1 MILNFRRI
9 NMNLNELSQNSNIE
23 KKEDVIENLETAALK
38 IKAENRIAELE
49 KKSEEVINI
58 LEKFSEKIPTMVNR
72 LEIINDS
79 LKLESLN
86 KILENISNNSKEI
99 YRMSKT
105 ISENSKWYNEKI
117 VDTAEKQIYDTGRKA
132 RELID
137 EHSHFSFLID
147 KGILF
152 IIITMFIINLAMVIF
167 YKRQLNDVTSEVNKV
182 HNVLMENKKYWI
194 DESNYSIFI
203 KQVKN
208 QNN

>member
-1 MILNFRRI
+1 
-9 NMNLNELSQNSNIE
+9 MNLNDLSQNSNIE

-49 KKSEEVINI
+49 KKPEEVINI

-72 LEIINDS
+72 LETINDG

-86 KILENISNNSKEI
+86 KTLENISNNSKEI

-117 VDTAEKQIYDTGRKA
+117 VDTAEKQIYDTGKKA

>member
-1 MILNFRRI
+1 MNI
-9 NMNLNELSQNSNIE
+9 NDLSNSNEKIIE
-23 KKEDVIENLETAALK
+23 TLDNVALK
-38 IKAENRIAELE
+38 IKTENRLAELD
-49 KKSEEVINI
+49 KKSEEVIKT
-58 LEKFSEKIPTMVNR
+58 LEKFSEKIPTMINR
-72 LEIINDS
+72 LETINDG

-86 KILENISNNSKEI
+86 KTLENISNNSKEI

-194 DESNYSIFI
+194 DENNYSIFI

>member
-1 MILNFRRI
+1 
-9 NMNLNELSQNSNIE
+9 MNLNDLSQNSNIE

-58 LEKFSEKIPTMVNR
+58 LEKFSEKIPTMINR
-72 LEIINDS
+72 LETINDG

-86 KILENISNNSKEI
+86 KTLENISNNSKEI

-117 VDTAEKQIYDTGRKA
+117 VDTAEKQIYDTSKKA

-194 DESNYSIFI
+194 DENNYDIFI
-203 KQVKN
+203 KYHKSKK
-208 QNN
+208 

>member
-1 MILNFRRI
+1 
-9 NMNLNELSQNSNIE
+9 MNLNELSQNSNIE

-38 IKAENRIAELE
+38 IKAENRIVELE

-58 LEKFSEKIPTMVNR
+58 LEKFSEKIPTMINR
-72 LEIINDS
+72 LEIINDG

-86 KILENISNNSKEI
+86 KTLESISNNSKEI

-117 VDTAEKQIYDTGRKA
+117 IDTAEKQIYDTGKKA

-203 KQVKN
+203 KQIKN
-208 QNN
+208 

>member
-1 MILNFRRI
+1 
-9 NMNLNELSQNSNIE
+9 MNLNDLSQNSNIE

-72 LEIINDS
+72 LETINDG

-86 KILENISNNSKEI
+86 KTLENISNNSKEI

-117 VDTAEKQIYDTGRKA
+117 VDTAEKQIYDTGKKA

-167 YKRQLNDVTSEVNKV
+167 YKRQLNDVISEVNKV

-194 DESNYSIFI
+194 DENNYDIFI
-203 KQVKN
+203 KYHKSKK
-208 QNN
+208 

>member
-1 MILNFRRI
+1 
-9 NMNLNELSQNSNIE
+9 MNLNELLQNSNIE

-72 LEIINDS
+72 LEIINDG

-117 VDTAEKQIYDTGRKA
+117 VDTAEKQIYDTGKKA

-194 DESNYSIFI
+194 DENNYDIFI
-203 KQVKN
+203 KYHKSKK
-208 QNN
+208 

>member
-1 MILNFRRI
+1 MNI
-9 NMNLNELSQNSNIE
+9 NDLSNSNEKIIE
-23 KKEDVIENLETAALK
+23 TLDNVALK
-38 IKAENRIAELE
+38 IKTENRLAELD
-49 KKSEEVINI
+49 KKSEEVIKT

-72 LEIINDS
+72 LETINDG

-86 KILENISNNSKEI
+86 KTLENISNNSKEI

>member
-1 MILNFRRI
+1 
-9 NMNLNELSQNSNIE
+9 MNLNELSQNSNIE

-72 LEIINDS
+72 LETINDG

-86 KILENISNNSKEI
+86 KTLENISNNSKEI

-117 VDTAEKQIYDTGRKA
+117 VDTAEKQIYDTGKKA

-152 IIITMFIINLAMVIF
+152 IVITMFIINLAMVIF

-194 DESNYSIFI
+194 DENNYDIFI
-203 KQVKN
+203 KYHKSKK
-208 QNN
+208 

>member
-1 MILNFRRI
+1 MNI
-9 NMNLNELSQNSNIE
+9 NDLSNSNEKIIE
-23 KKEDVIENLETAALK
+23 TLDNVALK
-38 IKAENRIAELE
+38 IKTENRIAELE

-58 LEKFSEKIPTMVNR
+58 LEKFSEKIPTMINR
-72 LEIINDS
+72 LETINDG

-86 KILENISNNSKEI
+86 KTLENISNNSKEI

-194 DESNYSIFI
+194 DENNYDIFI
-203 KQVKN
+203 KYHKSKK
-208 QNN
+208 

>member
-1 MILNFRRI
+1 
-9 NMNLNELSQNSNIE
+9 MNLNDLSQNSNIE

-38 IKAENRIAELE
+38 IKAENRIAELD
-49 KKSEEVINI
+49 KKSEEVIKT
-58 LEKFSEKIPTMVNR
+58 LEKFSEKIPTMINR
-72 LEIINDS
+72 LETINDG

-86 KILENISNNSKEI
+86 KTLENISNNSKEI

-132 RELID
+132 KELID

-194 DESNYSIFI
+194 DENNYDIFI
-203 KQVKN
+203 KYHKSKK
-208 QNN
+208 

>member
-1 MILNFRRI
+1 
-9 NMNLNELSQNSNIE
+9 MNLNELSQNSNIE

-58 LEKFSEKIPTMVNR
+58 LEKFSEKIPTMINR
-72 LEIINDS
+72 LETINDG

-86 KILENISNNSKEI
+86 KTLENISNNSKEI

-194 DESNYSIFI
+194 DENNYDIFI
-203 KQVKN
+203 KYQKSKK
-208 QNN
+208 

>member
-1 MILNFRRI
+1 MNI
-9 NMNLNELSQNSNIE
+9 NDLSNSNEKIIE
-23 KKEDVIENLETAALK
+23 TLDNVALK
-38 IKAENRIAELE
+38 IKTENRLAELD
-49 KKSEEVINI
+49 KKSEEVIKT
-58 LEKFSEKIPTMVNR
+58 LEKFSEKIPTMINR
-72 LEIINDS
+72 LETINDG

-86 KILENISNNSKEI
+86 KTLENISNNSKEI

-117 VDTAEKQIYDTGRKA
+117 VDTAEKQIYDTGKKA

-194 DESNYSIFI
+194 DENNYDIFI
-203 KQVKN
+203 KYHKSKK
-208 QNN
+208 

>member
-1 MILNFRRI
+1 
-9 NMNLNELSQNSNIE
+9 MNLNDLSQNSNIE

-58 LEKFSEKIPTMVNR
+58 LEKFSEKIPTMINR
-72 LEIINDS
+72 LETINDG

-86 KILENISNNSKEI
+86 KTLENISNNSKEI

-105 ISENSKWYNEKI
+105 ISENSKWYNEEI

-194 DESNYSIFI
+194 DENNYDIFI
-203 KQVKN
+203 KYHKSKK
-208 QNN
+208 

>member
-1 MILNFRRI
+1 
-9 NMNLNELSQNSNIE
+9 MNLNDLSQNSNIE

-58 LEKFSEKIPTMVNR
+58 LEKFSEKIPTMINR
-72 LEIINDS
+72 LETINDG

-86 KILENISNNSKEI
+86 KTLENISNNSKEI

-117 VDTAEKQIYDTGRKA
+117 VDTAEKQIYDTGKKA

-194 DESNYSIFI
+194 DENNYDIFI
-203 KQVKN
+203 KYHKSKK
-208 QNN
+208 

>member
-1 MILNFRRI
+1 
-9 NMNLNELSQNSNIE
+9 MNLNDLSQNSNIE

-58 LEKFSEKIPTMVNR
+58 LEKFSEKIPTMINR
-72 LEIINDS
+72 LETINDG

-86 KILENISNNSKEI
+86 KTLENISNNSKEI

-194 DESNYSIFI
+194 DENNYSIFI

>member
-1 MILNFRRI
+1 
-9 NMNLNELSQNSNIE
+9 MNLNELSQNSNIE

-58 LEKFSEKIPTMVNR
+58 LEKFSEKIPTMINR
-72 LEIINDS
+72 LETINDG

-86 KILENISNNSKEI
+86 KTLENISNNSKEI

-194 DESNYSIFI
+194 DENNYDIFI
-203 KQVKN
+203 KYHKSKK
-208 QNN
+208 

>member
-1 MILNFRRI
+1 
-9 NMNLNELSQNSNIE
+9 MNLNDLSQNSNIE

-58 LEKFSEKIPTMVNR
+58 LEKFSEKIPTMINR
-72 LEIINDS
+72 LETINDG

-86 KILENISNNSKEI
+86 KTLENISNNSKEI

-152 IIITMFIINLAMVIF
+152 IIITMFIINFAMVIF

-194 DESNYSIFI
+194 DENNYDIFI
-203 KQVKN
+203 KYHKSKK
-208 QNN
+208 

>member
-1 MILNFRRI
+1 
-9 NMNLNELSQNSNIE
+9 MNLNNLSQNSNIE

-72 LEIINDS
+72 LEIINDG

>member
-1 MILNFRRI
+1 MNI
-9 NMNLNELSQNSNIE
+9 NDLSNSNEKIIE
-23 KKEDVIENLETAALK
+23 TLDNVALK
-38 IKAENRIAELE
+38 IKTENRLAELD
-49 KKSEEVINI
+49 KKSEEVIKT
-58 LEKFSEKIPTMVNR
+58 LEKFSEKIPTMINR
-72 LEIINDS
+72 LETINDG

-86 KILENISNNSKEI
+86 KTLENISNNSKEI

-167 YKRQLNDVTSEVNKV
+167 YKRQLNDVTSEINKV

-194 DESNYSIFI
+194 DENNYDIFI
-203 KQVKN
+203 KYHKSKK
-208 QNN
+208 

>member
-9 NMNLNELSQNSNIE
+9 NMNLNDLSQNSNIE

-105 ISENSKWYNEKI
+105 ISENSKQYNEKI
-117 VDTAEKQIYDTGRKA
+117 VDTAEKQIYDTGKKA

>member
-1 MILNFRRI
+1 
-9 NMNLNELSQNSNIE
+9 MNLNDLSQNSNIE

-72 LEIINDS
+72 LEIINDG

-86 KILENISNNSKEI
+86 KTLENISNNSKEI

-194 DESNYSIFI
+194 DENNYDIFI
-203 KQVKN
+203 KYHKSKK
-208 QNN
+208 

>member
-1 MILNFRRI
+1 
-9 NMNLNELSQNSNIE
+9 MNLNDLSQNSNIE

-58 LEKFSEKIPTMVNR
+58 LEKFSEKIPTMINR
-72 LEIINDS
+72 LETINDG

-86 KILENISNNSKEI
+86 KTLENISNNSKEI

-117 VDTAEKQIYDTGRKA
+117 VDTAEKQIYATGRKA

-194 DESNYSIFI
+194 DENNYDIFI
-203 KQVKN
+203 KYHKSKK
-208 QNN
+208 

>member
-1 MILNFRRI
+1 MNF
-9 NMNLNELSQNSNIE
+9 NELSQNSNVE
-23 KKEDVIENLETAALK
+23 TKEDVIESLETAALK

-58 LEKFSEKIPTMVNR
+58 LEKFSEKIPTMINR
-72 LEIINDS
+72 LETINDG

-86 KILENISNNSKEI
+86 KTLENISNNSKEI

-167 YKRQLNDVTSEVNKV
+167 YKIS
-182 HNVLMENKKYWI
+182 
-194 DESNYSIFI
+194 
-203 KQVKN
+203 
-208 QNN
+208 

>member
-1 MILNFRRI
+1 
-9 NMNLNELSQNSNIE
+9 MNLNELSQNSNIE

-58 LEKFSEKIPTMVNR
+58 LEKFSEKIPTMINR
-72 LEIINDS
+72 LEIINDG

-86 KILENISNNSKEI
+86 KTLENISNNSKEI

-194 DESNYSIFI
+194 DENNYDIFI
-203 KQVKN
+203 KYHKSKK
-208 QNN
+208 

>member
-9 NMNLNELSQNSNIE
+9 NMNLNDLSQNSNIE

-58 LEKFSEKIPTMVNR
+58 LEKFSEKIPTMINR
-72 LEIINDS
+72 LETINDG

-86 KILENISNNSKEI
+86 KTLENISNNSKEI

-194 DESNYSIFI
+194 DENNYDIFI
-203 KQVKN
+203 KYHKSKK
-208 QNN
+208 

>member
-1 MILNFRRI
+1 MNI
-9 NMNLNELSQNSNIE
+9 NDLSNSNEKIIE
-23 KKEDVIENLETAALK
+23 TLDNVALK
-38 IKAENRIAELE
+38 IKTENRLAELD
-49 KKSEEVINI
+49 KKSEEVIKT
-58 LEKFSEKIPTMVNR
+58 LGKFSEKIPTMINR
-72 LEIINDS
+72 LETINDG

-86 KILENISNNSKEI
+86 KTLENISNNSKEI

-194 DESNYSIFI
+194 DENNYDIFI
-203 KQVKN
+203 KYHKSKK
-208 QNN
+208 

>member
-1 MILNFRRI
+1 
-9 NMNLNELSQNSNIE
+9 MNLNELSQNSNIE

-99 YRMSKT
+99 YIMSKT

-117 VDTAEKQIYDTGRKA
+117 VDTAEKQIYDTGKKA

>member
-1 MILNFRRI
+1 
-9 NMNLNELSQNSNIE
+9 MNLNDLSQNSNIE

-58 LEKFSEKIPTMVNR
+58 LEKFSEKIPTMINR
-72 LEIINDS
+72 LETINDG

-86 KILENISNNSKEI
+86 KTLENISNNSKEI

-147 KGILF
+147 KSILF

-194 DESNYSIFI
+194 DENNYDIFI
-203 KQVKN
+203 KYHKSKK
-208 QNN
+208 

>member
-1 MILNFRRI
+1 
-9 NMNLNELSQNSNIE
+9 MNLNELSQNSNIE

-58 LEKFSEKIPTMVNR
+58 LEKFSKKIPTMVNR
-72 LEIINDS
+72 LETINDG

-86 KILENISNNSKEI
+86 KTLENISNNSKEI

-194 DESNYSIFI
+194 DENNYDIFI
-203 KQVKN
+203 KYHKSKK
-208 QNN
+208 